1 MSNAESPEFQGRAV
15 AALAADPAVLAKS
28 GQVLVTAQVAL
39 DYGFTDI
46 DGRQP
51 RPLSVAEA

>member
-1 MSNAESPEFQGRAV
+1 MGNAESPEFQGRAV
-15 AALAADPAVLAKS
+15 AALAADPDILAKT

-39 DYGFTDI
+39 DYGFSDV

-51 RPLSVAEA
+51 RPLTITET